1 MNQAITKQD
10 KFSLALVYVSRY
22 TPPRSLGGIPMKRIP
37 ILIALGLFVSIG
49 CTTPPEVKQALVAKD
64 QAYAENERLMQQ
76 YRELVSNVT
85 TRHQQWY
92 RYVQTR
98 LKLNLALQ
106 WATTNPKL
114 TDVPD
119 ADLTKDDADLLGL
132 EVIAIVNDVRLK
144 QLPERKGPT
153 GQAVFLAGTGD
164 MSNLLR
170 KLPELIAR
178 IDLRVAK
185 DSQSSSTL
193 DLTAFDQYRTNV
205 EALRRING
213 VIKQY
218 LDVDVTLSQGD
229 IQSLA
234 DTLRTI
240 RR

>member
-1 MNQAITKQD
+1 MR
-10 KFSLALVYVSRY
+10 LAHTFV
-22 TPPRSLGGIPMKRIP
+22 
-37 ILIALGLFVSIG
+37 ALGLLVCIG
-49 CTTPPEVKQALVAKD
+49 CATPPEVKQALVAKD

-76 YRELVSNVT
+76 YRELVKNVT

-114 TDVPD
+114 ADVPE
-119 ADLTKDDADLLGL
+119 ADLTKDDADLLGP
-132 EVIAIVNDVRLK
+132 EVIAIVNDIRLK

-164 MSNLLR
+164 MSNLLQ

-178 IDLRVAK
+178 VERRVEM
-185 DSQSSSTL
+185 DSQLSSTL

-205 EALRRING
+205 EALRRINA

-218 LDVDVTLSQGD
+218 LDIDVTMSQGD

-234 DTLRTI
+234 DAVRTM

>member
-1 MNQAITKQD
+1 MKLAPI
-10 KFSLALVYVSRY
+10 FIVLALLVS
-22 TPPRSLGGIPMKRIP
+22 
-37 ILIALGLFVSIG
+37 VG
-49 CTTPPEVKQALVAKD
+49 CATPPEVKQALVAKD
-64 QAYAENERLMQQ
+64 QAYVENERLMQQ

-85 TRHQQWY
+85 ARHQLWY

-114 TDVPD
+114 TGVAD
-119 ADLTKDDADLLGL
+119 AELTKDDADLLGP
-132 EVIAIVNDVRLK
+132 EIIAVVNDMRLK
-144 QLPERKGPT
+144 QLPERKDHT

-164 MSNLLR
+164 MTNLVQ
-170 KLPELIAR
+170 KIPELIAR
-178 IDLRVAK
+178 IEQRVAK
-185 DSQSSSTL
+185 DSQLSSTL

-218 LDVDVTLSQGD
+218 LDIDVTLPQED
-229 IQSLA
+229 VQSLA
-234 DTLRTI
+234 DALRTI

>member
-1 MNQAITKQD
+1 MKLAPI
-10 KFSLALVYVSRY
+10 FIALALLV
-22 TPPRSLGGIPMKRIP
+22 
-37 ILIALGLFVSIG
+37 FVG
-49 CTTPPEVKQALVAKD
+49 CATPPEIKQALVAKD
-64 QAYAENERLMQQ
+64 QAYVENERLMQQ

-85 TRHQQWY
+85 ARHQLWY

-114 TDVPD
+114 AGVAD
-119 ADLTKDDADLLGL
+119 AELTKDDADLLGPD
-132 EVIAIVNDVRLK
+132 VIALVNDMRLK
-144 QLPERKGPT
+144 QLPERKDHT
-153 GQAVFLAGTGD
+153 GQTIFLAGTGD
-164 MSNLLR
+164 MSNLVQ

-178 IDLRVAK
+178 IEQRVTK
-185 DSQSSSTL
+185 DSQSSSAL

-218 LDVDVTLSQGD
+218 LDIDVTLPQED
-229 IQSLA
+229 VQSLA
-234 DTLRTI
+234 DALRTI

>member
-1 MNQAITKQD
+1 MKAAHTILVVL
-10 KFSLALVYVSRY
+10 SLVC
-22 TPPRSLGGIPMKRIP
+22 
-37 ILIALGLFVSIG
+37 IG
-49 CTTPPEVKQALVAKD
+49 CATPPEVKQALVAKD
-64 QAYAENERLMQQ
+64 QAYVENEQLMQQ

-85 TRHQQWY
+85 ARHQLWY

-114 TDVPD
+114 TGVAD
-119 ADLTKDDADLLGL
+119 AELTKDDADLLGP
-132 EVIAIVNDVRLK
+132 EVIAVVNDMRLK
-144 QLPERKGPT
+144 QLPERKDPT
-153 GQAVFLAGTGD
+153 GQTVFLAGTGD
-164 MSNLLR
+164 MTNLVQ

-178 IDLRVAK
+178 IEQRVAK
-185 DSQSSSTL
+185 DSQLSSTL

-218 LDVDVTLSQGD
+218 LDIDVDLSQED
-229 IQSLA
+229 VQSLA
-234 DTLRTI
+234 DALRTI

>member
-1 MNQAITKQD
+1 MKLAPI
-10 KFSLALVYVSRY
+10 FIALALLV
-22 TPPRSLGGIPMKRIP
+22 
-37 ILIALGLFVSIG
+37 FVG
-49 CTTPPEVKQALVAKD
+49 CATPPEVKQALVAKD
-64 QAYAENERLMQQ
+64 QAYVENERLMQQ

-85 TRHQQWY
+85 ARHQLWY

-114 TDVPD
+114 TGVAD
-119 ADLTKDDADLLGL
+119 AELTKDDADLLGP
-132 EVIAIVNDVRLK
+132 EVIAVVNDMRLK
-144 QLPERKGPT
+144 QLPERKDHT

-164 MSNLLR
+164 MTNLAQ

-178 IDLRVAK
+178 IEQRVAK
-185 DSQSSSTL
+185 DSQLSSTL

-218 LDVDVTLSQGD
+218 LDIDVTLPQED
-229 IQSLA
+229 VQSLA
-234 DTLRTI
+234 DALRTLR
-240 RR
+240 R